1 MSSSRLA
8 SSLSR
13 DPAPVRADPTART
26 LRWIALGVLAILVLH
41 VLGDVLLVLFAAC
54 LLAVVMQAA
63 SRLVARRTGIGRPAA
78 LGILLAVAAIV
89 IGLFAWLGVGNV
101 TAQAANLAVGLQE
114 RLASLRQAL
123 SGTGWGNA
131 VIGRAGEYLSGGHV
145 AGMASGIAT
154 STLGVAGTLV
164 VLLASAIYIAIS
176 PQMYRDGVVRLLP
189 LSVRPRAQQVIA
201 ALGETL
207 VWWFIGQ
214 LCDMLVVGSLTFIG
228 LWALGVPLAGTLA
241 VIAAMFN
248 FVPYIGA
255 ISGAVPA
262 VLVAVGQSTT
272 LALEVG
278 GLFVVVQALEGNV
291 IAPLIQRRTIEL
303 PPLLTIF
310 AQTVFGTLFGIGGLI
325 LATPIA
331 AALLVLVRMVY
342 VEDVLG
348 DRQAQD

>member
-1 MSSSRLA
+1 MRTDA
-8 SSLSR
+8 
-13 DPAPVRADPTART
+13 TART
-26 LRWIALGVLAILVLH
+26 LRWIALGVLAIGVLH
-41 VLGDVLLVLFAAC
+41 VLGDVLLLLFAAC

-63 SRLVARRTGIGRPAA
+63 SRLIARRTGMGRRAA
-78 LGILLAVAAIV
+78 LGMLLGLAAIAT
-89 IGLFAWLGVGNV
+89 GLFAWLGAGNV
-101 TAQAANLAVGLQE
+101 VAQAASLAAHLQQ

-123 SGTGWGNA
+123 SGTAWGNA
-131 VIGRAGEYLSGGHV
+131 VISRAGEYLSGDHM

-154 STLGVAGTLV
+154 STLGLVGTLV
-164 VLLASAIYIAIS
+164 VLFASAIYIAIS

-189 LSVRPRAQQVIA
+189 VSVRPRAQEVMA

-214 LCDMLVVGSLTFIG
+214 LCDMLVVGTLTYAG

-241 VIAAMFN
+241 GIAALFN

-262 VLVAVGQSTT
+262 VLVALGQSTT

-278 GLFVVVQALEGNV
+278 GLFAAVQALEGNV
-291 IAPLIQRRTIEL
+291 IGPLIQRRTIEL

-348 DRQAQD
+348 DRHEEG